1 MSIAKQNLIN
11 TLSRIVPDPIL
22 RDQLIDLHL
31 GKLTEEQ
38 VRQIREE
45 REKEAEQILALL
57 TDVVPPEGARGGF
70 APSIISPTITN
81 GEAEVPRDRDN

>member
-31 GKLTEEQ
+31 GKLNEEQ
-38 VRQIREE
+38 VREIREE
-45 REKEAEQILALL
+45 REKEAEQIL
-57 TDVVPPEGARGGF
+57 EMGGF
-70 APSIISPTITN
+70 APPIKSPSITN
-81 GEAEVPRDRDN
+81 GEAEVSRDRDN

>member
-57 TDVVPPEGARGGF
+57 TDVVPTEGGE
-70 APSIISPTITN
+70 APPIKSLHITN